1 MAIYGQPAQRAQSQA
16 LAGIFYGLAQQGP
29 NSDQVLRAPRLCEE
43 LQRVVQSVQL
53 EGDDFR
59 QLKVSWVI
67 SNLEEARK
75 DPEKC
80 SLVAAAIFLGTAQAC
95 LKGNYTCESS
105 CKMVDCRHLVRPIS
119 CLHRPGRMPMQSRL
133 KASGQ
138 KQQIICQNGCD
149 PLDMALHL
157 SYSECRRVALLR
169 CTGMEHPQ
177 SQCRLYHNI
186 HEDQLFFRT
195 TYFEAF
201 ERLEEDIQAVPDESI
216 KEGGIIYSS
225 GVGILRG
232 SLRDGAPW
240 VEQPPQVDVIWFGL
254 PLHPH
259 HGEQEIYSQEE
270 EMNLVSSTLDRVFA
284 WACAHGADAVVMPPF
299 ACDIG
304 GLLHPRLHFA
314 GLVHEVSKLHERHL
328 PVVGIASEHPAHCKA
343 SWWDDFAQAAINGR
357 PVPPPLVHVPRIPL
371 MADKLVGKDTSALLE
386 KRRAQQGV
394 WSVPGSRRLRASFV

>member
-1 MAIYGQPAQRAQSQA
+1 MYGQPAQRAQSQA

-80 SLVAAAIFLGTAQAC
+80 SLDRSNRLYAKTAVTRLIWLFTFHTQNADVW
-95 LKGNYTCESS
+95 LFSGETP
-105 CKMVDCRHLVRPIS
+105 D
-119 CLHRPGRMPMQSRL
+119 LHFHTVEVEVHC
-133 KASGQ
+133 A
-138 KQQIICQNGCD
+138 
-149 PLDMALHL
+149 
-157 SYSECRRVALLR
+157 LR

-240 VEQPPQVDVIWFGL
+240 VEQPPQVDVIWCA
-254 PLHPH
+254 
-259 HGEQEIYSQEE
+259 ESIYSQEE

-328 PVVGIASEHPAHCKA
+328 PVVGIASEHPAHCK
-343 SWWDDFAQAAINGR
+343 D
-357 PVPPPLVHVPRIPL
+357 
-371 MADKLVGKDTSALLE
+371 
-386 KRRAQQGV
+386 
-394 WSVPGSRRLRASFV
+394 